1 MTILGVVYGLGGH
14 PISFNQTGSYFST
27 NFTKKL
33 FFNLD
38 SEITPEQQQSLPIF
52 MTMDSSGISEN
63 FAAIF
68 VESEGAPLEVEVMP
82 GTVGILKARYSDAST
97 ITMLVIQIPTLLGKQ
112 ALSQSKQALQIVN

>member
-1 MTILGVVYGLGGH
+1 MNILGVVYGLGGH
-14 PISFNQTGSYFST
+14 PISFNQSGSYFST

-38 SEITPEQQQSLPIF
+38 SEITPEQQHSLPIF
-52 MTMDSSGISEN
+52 MTMDSSGVSEN

-82 GTVGILKARYSDAST
+82 GTVGILKVRYPDQHGNRKTSPAP
-97 ITMLVIQIPTLLGKQ
+97 V
-112 ALSQSKQALQIVN
+112 